1 MGKCKRKRRSSN
13 SARKGAMMVLALVA
27 VVLFSWRRTVST
39 HSAEAKLLG
48 VETGFVAER
57 KARDAAAGKKS
68 LVRRL
73 TSLNETG
80 GKINLGTP
88 CLQKIGDMHT
98 CHPLSVLWKVVHQR
112 EIHLLFCTGSNEEII
127 TGERGK
133 FDPPHT
139 CTTHVAPIS
148 GNRQC
153 CCWEKSNK
161 VLRGNNLL
169 IEGPVRCLPTFICIG
184 YELNIVGYY

>member
-1 MGKCKRKRRSSN
+1 MGKYKRKRRSSN

-39 HSAEAKLLG
+39 HAAEAKLLG

-57 KARDAAAGKKS
+57 KARDAAAGLKG

-88 CLQKIGDMHT
+88 CLQKLGNMHT
-98 CHPLSVLWKVVHQR
+98 CHPLSVLWKVGNTFVVLYMIQEATR
-112 EIHLLFCTGSNEEII
+112 KLLPENGGNLTPLTLVPLISHLYLATGSVAAGRNQTRFCGAI
-127 TGERGK
+127 T
-133 FDPPHT
+133 
-139 CTTHVAPIS
+139 
-148 GNRQC
+148 
-153 CCWEKSNK
+153 
-161 VLRGNNLL
+161 
-169 IEGPVRCLPTFICIG
+169 
-184 YELNIVGYY
+184 Y